1 MKSNLIKTIYL
12 YVVSVIGVVMIA
24 TGVIGLVNTT
34 VKLIVFDKYP
44 VPYYTD
50 IVKESSI
57 TGAKDER
64 SSEQKA
70 EDERKAE
77 ERRDQAR
84 KEQMVNDLTSGIALT
99 VVGSVLYTYHWRLA
113 RKEA

>member
-1 MKSNLIKTIYL
+1 MKSHLVKTIYL
-12 YVVSVIGVVMIA
+12 YVVSVIGVIMIA

-50 IVKESSI
+50 FVKEPAV

-64 SSEQKA
+64 TAEQKA
-70 EDERKAE
+70 QDELKAE
-77 ERRDQAR
+77 ERRDQTR
-84 KEQMVNDLTSGIALT
+84 KEQMVNDLTDGIALT

>member
-1 MKSNLIKTIYL
+1 MKSHLIRTIYL
-12 YVVSVIGVVMIA
+12 YVVSVIGVIMIV
-24 TGVIGLVNTT
+24 TGFIGLVNTT

-50 IVKESSI
+50 FVKDPSI
-57 TGAKDER
+57 TDTKDER
-64 SSEQKA
+64 TAEQKA

-84 KEQMVNDLTSGIALT
+84 KEQMVNDLTNGIALT
-99 VVGSVLYTYHWRLA
+99 VVGTVLYTYHWRLA